1 MTMDDLRAGGT
12 IGHLLVR
19 TFQRYSQQEM
29 LVGDG
34 ERLTYGQMA
43 RRTACMLAALQKLGL
58 GEGQSIA
65 LLSRNRVDVLAA
77 CYAGYIG
84 GMRITPLSPL
94 TSDDDLAFMLE
105 DGEID
110 ALVVDDKVFAARG
123 HTMRARVPRLRHL
136 LSLGP
141 LEGAADLMALAAGS
155 EPQPLIPRA
164 HPDDI
169 AVIGYT
175 GGTTGRPKG
184 VVHTHATL
192 LASVMMMAAEWE
204 WPDELRLLVSTPVSH
219 AAGVLALPCALL
231 GGAFHM
237 LPTFDAQ
244 MLLDT
249 VERERITATFL
260 VPVMI
265 YRVVETQKAAQ
276 KDVSSL
282 KTIFYGAA
290 PMLPARLKEALDVF
304 GPVFM
309 QLYGQSEAPTCITW
323 LGRRQHDLNRP
334 EVLSSCGMPFADV
347 QIALLDERNQ
357 EVDVGAIGEICI
369 RGPHVMPG
377 YWKRPEETALAFA
390 GGWLHTGD
398 MGRFDANGYLYI
410 VERKKDMVISG
421 GINVFPKE
429 VEEVVA
435 SLPGVA
441 QVAVVGLPDERWGEA
456 VTAAVVPR
464 EGHTLDIQAIAAI
477 VRERKGP
484 IHEPKR
490 VVFMNQLPLT
500 PLGKVDK
507 KTLRS
512 QLKESK

>member
-1 MTMDDLRAGGT
+1 
-12 IGHLLVR
+12 
-19 TFQRYSQQEM
+19 
-29 LVGDG
+29 
-34 ERLTYGQMA
+34 
-43 RRTACMLAALQKLGL
+43 
-58 GEGQSIA
+58 
-65 LLSRNRVDVLAA
+65 
-77 CYAGYIG
+77 
-84 GMRITPLSPL
+84 
-94 TSDDDLAFMLE
+94 
-105 DGEID
+105 
-110 ALVVDDKVFAARG
+110 
-123 HTMRARVPRLRHL
+123 
-136 LSLGP
+136 
-141 LEGAADLMALAAGS
+141 
-155 EPQPLIPRA
+155 
-164 HPDDI
+164 
-169 AVIGYT
+169 
-175 GGTTGRPKG
+175 
-184 VVHTHATL
+184 
-192 LASVMMMAAEWE
+192 
-204 WPDELRLLVSTPVSH
+204 
-219 AAGVLALPCALL
+219 
-231 GGAFHM
+231 
-237 LPTFDAQ
+237 
-244 MLLDT
+244 
-249 VERERITATFL
+249 
-260 VPVMI
+260 
-265 YRVVETQKAAQ
+265 
-276 KDVSSL
+276 
-282 KTIFYGAA
+282 
-290 PMLPARLKEALDVF
+290 MLPARLKEALDVF

-429 VEEVVA
+429 VEEVIA